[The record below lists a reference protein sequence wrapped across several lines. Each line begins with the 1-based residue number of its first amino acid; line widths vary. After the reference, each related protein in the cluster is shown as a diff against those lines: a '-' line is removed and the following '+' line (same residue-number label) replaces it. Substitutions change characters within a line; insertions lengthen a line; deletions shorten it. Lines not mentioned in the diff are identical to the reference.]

1 MHFLIDADLPRSVG
15 DLIRS
20 YGHNAT
26 DIRDIG
32 MRRALDAA
40 IAQHAQREG
49 LCLLTDDFDF
59 SDEGCLGD
67 ESVATGVPRTQRD
80 SGAQL
85 QAYGRPWRAQ
95 DQLWP

>member
-15 DLIRS
+15 NLIRS

-32 MRRALDAA
+32 MRRALDAT

-49 LCLLTDDFDF
+49 LCLLQ
-59 SDEGCLGD
+59 
-67 ESVATGVPRTQRD
+67 ATLILAMCGPILQRTTRGL
-80 SGAQL
+80 SC
-85 QAYGRPWRAQ
+85 
-95 DQLWP
+95 